1 MSGSGLNLPRA
12 LRATGPL
19 APGKAVTG
27 RIISM
32 AARALGAQQ
41 SGSPSNSLHRL
52 GHSPQNDFSWQSALH
67 IPDLEHTHVTRSRH
81 IVICHEPAALGVA
94 CVLLALGQT
103 LAPGGGLHAG
113 GGALLAAARAV
124 TLELLTLETRES

>member
-1 MSGSGLNLPRA
+1 MLWAAAGDAVTLGHAARPA
-12 LRATGPL
+12 LAAPPVGALGGAGGGAAVGVTLELL
-19 APGKAVTG
+19 APLGTLAPEGLLLAV
-27 RIISM
+27 R
-32 AARALGAQQ
+32 AAHPRPGA
-41 SGSPSNSLHRL
+41 
-52 GHSPQNDFSWQSALH
+52 
-67 IPDLEHTHVTRSRH
+67 HTRHEVTTH

-124 TLELLTLETRES
+124 TLELLTLKTRES

>member
-1 MSGSGLNLPRA
+1 MLGAAAGDAVTLGHAARPA
-12 LRATGPL
+12 LAAPPVGALGGAGGGAAVGVTLELL
-19 APGKAVTG
+19 APLGTLAPEGLLLAV
-27 RIISM
+27 R
-32 AARALGAQQ
+32 AAHPRPGA
-41 SGSPSNSLHRL
+41 
-52 GHSPQNDFSWQSALH
+52 
-67 IPDLEHTHVTRSRH
+67 HTAVTRSRH
-81 IVICHEPAALGVA
+81 IVICDEPAALGVA

>member
-1 MSGSGLNLPRA
+1 MLGAAAGDAVTLGHAARPA
-12 LRATGPL
+12 LAAPPVGALGGAGGGAAVGVTLELL
-19 APGKAVTG
+19 APLGTLAPEGLLLAV
-27 RIISM
+27 R
-32 AARALGAQQ
+32 AAHPRPGA
-41 SGSPSNSLHRL
+41 
-52 GHSPQNDFSWQSALH
+52 
-67 IPDLEHTHVTRSRH
+67 HTDVTRSRTH